1 MLVRQARLV
10 PIGGGAAPV
19 VDPWPVDLRI
29 EGGRVTEI
37 APVLSPYAGEQVID
51 AGGRWAIPGLWD
63 AHTHPVMW
71 ALTQRRI
78 DLIGVTSAAET
89 VSRVRD
95 HLHGIPAGD
104 GLVLGYGHR
113 SATWSAPPTVAELDA
128 VTGDRPVALASGDG
142 HNGWLNSAALR
153 LLGLPSRTG
162 ALAEE
167 EWYAAYPRLEGLD
180 PDSADP
186 TEALREALA
195 AAHAKGIVGIVDFE
209 FGSSF
214 RTWPDRVAR
223 GLDTMRV
230 RAATYADDLEQ
241 VAELGL
247 RTGDPLVPGHDLV
260 TMGPLKVISD
270 GSLNTLTAWCCDPYV
285 GADHLGHPRG
295 LPNLPVEDLTRIMVR
310 AKEIGLTAAIHAI
323 GDQAVAATLDAFEA
337 SGQSGSMEH
346 AQLVRWDDVPR
357 LARAGITASV
367 QPAHALDDRDVSEQW
382 WGDRTDR
389 LFALRSMV
397 DAGVTLAMGSDAPV
411 APLDPWLAMAAA
423 VHRSGD
429 DRPAWHPEQAIT
441 GAEAL
446 AASTDG
452 QGTVREGSRGD
463 VVLLDA
469 DPLRAFGDAEG
480 SGEQAAYLRRMPVAA
495 TLVAGRLAHST
506 F

>member
-1 MLVRQARLV
+1 
-10 PIGGGAAPV
+10 
-19 VDPWPVDLRI
+19 
-29 EGGRVTEI
+29 
-37 APVLSPYAGEQVID
+37 
-51 AGGRWAIPGLWD
+51 
-63 AHTHPVMW
+63 
-71 ALTQRRI
+71 
-78 DLIGVTSAAET
+78 
-89 VSRVRD
+89 
-95 HLHGIPAGD
+95 
-104 GLVLGYGHR
+104 
-113 SATWSAPPTVAELDA
+113 
-128 VTGDRPVALASGDG
+128 
-142 HNGWLNSAALR
+142 
-153 LLGLPSRTG
+153 
-162 ALAEE
+162 
-167 EWYAAYPRLEGLD
+167 
-180 PDSADP
+180 
-186 TEALREALA
+186 
-195 AAHAKGIVGIVDFE
+195 
-209 FGSSF
+209 
-214 RTWPDRVAR
+214 
-223 GLDTMRV
+223 
-230 RAATYADDLEQ
+230 AATYADDLEQ

-285 GADHLGHPRG
+285 GGGHLEHPCG
-295 LPNLPVEDLTRIMVR
+295 MPNLPVDELTRIMLR

-469 DPLRAFGDAEG
+469 DPLRAFGDHEG

-495 TLVAGRLAHST
+495 TLVAGRLVHST
-506 F
+506 L